1 MPYYFEKPI
10 MRALTQVAARRGVD
24 VQAVVPE
31 IIREY
36 LVQEGFLKRR
46 EECLHERWYRGKRYV
61 ICWDCGT
68 ALGETEMQAEETVR
82 LARQSREREARLCR
96 WNDELSHDF
105 TAEDPVRCRRCGIT
119 YEEFYAN
126 YEKRMRE
133 LREGKGEGQE
143 GQEGGGQGSGGG
155 EGSARGPARLRA
167 SGPPA
172 GS

>member
-1 MPYYFEKPI
+1 MPYYFEKPVWMGLI
-10 MRALTQVAARRGVD
+10 KMSAKYDRDPQVLVR
-24 VQAVVPE
+24 Q
-31 IIREY
+31 IIVER

-82 LARQSREREARLCR
+82 LARQSREREAKLCR

-133 LREGKGEGQE
+133 LREGKGGGQGGQG
-143 GQEGGGQGSGGG
+143 GQEGGGQGKAGG
-155 EGSARGPARLRA
+155 EGVARK
-167 SGPPA
+167 
-172 GS
+172 